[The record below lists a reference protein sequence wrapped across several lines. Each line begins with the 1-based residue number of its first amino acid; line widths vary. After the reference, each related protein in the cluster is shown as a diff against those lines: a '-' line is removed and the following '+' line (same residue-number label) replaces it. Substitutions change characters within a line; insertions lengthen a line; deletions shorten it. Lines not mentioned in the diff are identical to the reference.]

1 MKGIRFAI
9 ADDDGCNC
17 VLVSGG
23 VGRQHGELQRVEDED
38 PEQDRGDDAA
48 RESPRLRLLPAGNNR
63 EVCCCVCLR
72 TVSLNRMHCADGG
85 IQLHWCQLRSG
96 GGGTRK
102 RLARPDQAEFNV
114 GWSWLE
120 RWMATRQGEPAAD
133 DCMSRNADAGS
144 AGRRVVVVRRRGN
157 LAGEEKESCGSN
169 DVSVVSFDGS
179 SSLGGRS
186 GLSCHKPGRSRLKG
200 ARGLPRRK
208 VASSDHR
215 YQARSHK
222 VKVNYQSASLP

>member
-1 MKGIRFAI
+1 M
-9 ADDDGCNC
+9 CC
-17 VLVSGG
+17 G
-23 VGRQHGELQRVEDED
+23 VC
-38 PEQDRGDDAA
+38 A
-48 RESPRLRLLPAGNNR
+48 
-63 EVCCCVCLR
+63 LR
-72 TVSLNRMHCADGG
+72 TVSSLNRMHCADGG
-85 IQLHWCQLRSG
+85 IQFHWCQLRSC
-96 GGGTRK
+96 GGTKK
-102 RLARPDQAEFNV
+102 RSARPDQAEFNV

-133 DCMSRNADAGS
+133 DCMSRNADTGSAMAG
-144 AGRRVVVVRRRGN
+144 AGRRVVVVRRRGD
-157 LAGEEKESCGSN
+157 LAVEEKESCGSN